1 MSFRQVV
8 EFWIFVFFFVSCHT
22 LEGRDPK
29 SLEMS
34 LRNIW
39 MVSKSEFVDVF
50 SHVYDVSAISQL
62 EEMLDVIID
71 KTNGN
76 VAVDVEI
83 SFLAA

>member
-1 MSFRQVV
+1 MPPPST
-8 EFWIFVFFFVSCHT
+8 IAY
-22 LEGRDPK
+22 
-29 SLEMS
+29 

-39 MVSKSEFVDVF
+39 MVPKSEFVDVF
-50 SHVYDVSAISQL
+50 SNVYDVSAISQL

-71 KTNGN
+71 KTNSN

>member
-1 MSFRQVV
+1 M
-8 EFWIFVFFFVSCHT
+8 
-22 LEGRDPK
+22 
-29 SLEMS
+29 
-34 LRNIW
+34 W

-83 SFLAA
+83 SFLVA